1 MGNNKDWNEL
11 WKRIRKF
18 LKDNSSAILLAVGLA
33 ILASNF
39 LATRAAE
46 RGDIE
51 EIPYAEF
58 QELLEDG
65 KIDTVWYSPTEEY
78 MTITLLNEDTLP
90 MDRKARDEYEYQDSD
105 KRRVLYPA
113 TDEFREQVMLAGAN
127 IRSSTAQAKAMS
139 IAMNVMSLVLP
150 LCMLLWMMG
159 MLKGQMRSA
168 SNRDLIRTSDV
179 RFSDVI
185 GQDEIIDDLRL
196 VTELLKNPG
205 KGDAV
210 GAKPPKGLLLQGP
223 PGTGKTL
230 IAKAI
235 AGEAGVPFLQQ
246 SASGFIEMYVGLGAK
261 RVRDLFKV
269 AKKNAPCILFIDE
282 IDAVG
287 MNRDNT
293 KGTSE
298 NEQTINALLEQ
309 MDGFTGREGVFVI
322 AATNRA
328 DKLDPALIRPGRFDR
343 QVTVNPPRDWAVRAD
358 LFRHYLGK
366 FAVSDDVDIESL
378 SRTVSGF
385 TGADI
390 AAICNEA
397 SIVAMMA
404 DKKAIDMACIEE
416 AIDKKVFKGNRS
428 KRKQY
433 ERDREIVAYHESGH
447 AVMSWLLGEPIT
459 RASIQSTVSGVGGAV
474 FNADKDTLFSTKKDF
489 ENRLMILYAGRASE
503 SIKFGDVTTGAS
515 NDITQATNILLEY
528 IEKVGFDDQ
537 SGLLDVSVLSR
548 EHLVDAG
555 ATSRRMADMS
565 KEIYGRCRG
574 MLEQNYD
581 KVERLAKR
589 LLEDETLAGNAIE
602 SLMEEA

>member
-343 QVTVNPPRDWAVRAD
+343 QVTVNPPRDWIVRAD

-574 MLEQNYD
+574 MLGQNYD

-602 SLMEEA
+602 SLMEGA

>member
-168 SNRDLIRTSDV
+168 SNKDLIRTSDV

-343 QVTVNPPRDWAVRAD
+343 QVTVNPPRDWIVRAD

-602 SLMEEA
+602 SLMEGA

>member
-343 QVTVNPPRDWAVRAD
+343 QVTVNPPRDWIVRAD

-602 SLMEEA
+602 SLMEGA

>member
-602 SLMEEA
+602 SLMEGA

>member
-168 SNRDLIRTSDV
+168 SNKDLIRTSDV

-269 AKKNAPCILFIDE
+269 AKKNAPCIRFIDE

-343 QVTVNPPRDWAVRAD
+343 PGTGLCGPTCSGTTW
-358 LFRHYLGK
+358 
-366 FAVSDDVDIESL
+366 VSSPCPTTWT
-378 SRTVSGF
+378 SSP
-385 TGADI
+385 
-390 AAICNEA
+390 
-397 SIVAMMA
+397 S
-404 DKKAIDMACIEE
+404 
-416 AIDKKVFKGNRS
+416 
-428 KRKQY
+428 
-433 ERDREIVAYHESGH
+433 
-447 AVMSWLLGEPIT
+447 
-459 RASIQSTVSGVGGAV
+459 
-474 FNADKDTLFSTKKDF
+474 
-489 ENRLMILYAGRASE
+489 AGRSP
-503 SIKFGDVTTGAS
+503 G
-515 NDITQATNILLEY
+515 
-528 IEKVGFDDQ
+528 
-537 SGLLDVSVLSR
+537 SR
-548 EHLVDAG
+548 ERISPPS
-555 ATSRRMADMS
+555 ATRPASWP
-565 KEIYGRCRG
+565 
-574 MLEQNYD
+574 
-581 KVERLAKR
+581 
-589 LLEDETLAGNAIE
+589 
-602 SLMEEA
+602 